1 MLFRSLVG
9 TPVIAKYSKAIEE
22 INFIISNSKNQPNLM
37 YKSIEEIDNLM
48 PLIYKS
54 REVLE
59 KNKKTYVKY
68 FSNDRFISELC
79 NNFKEI

>member
-1 MLFRSLVG
+1 
-9 TPVIAKYSKAIEE
+9 
-22 INFIISNSKNQPNLM
+22 
-37 YKSIEEIDNLM
+37 M